1 MSKNTETVKVIVR
14 ARPMNKKEIDN
25 GSTSIVDMDGAL
37 CSCTLNQPN
46 EKPRTFTFDMVYGA
60 DSK

>member
-25 GSTSIVDMDGAL
+25 GSTSVVTMDQSL
-37 CSCTLNQPN
+37 CSCTLNDKN
-46 EKPRTFTFDMVYGA
+46 EKPRTFTFDMVYG
-60 DSK
+60 

>member
-25 GSTSIVDMDGAL
+25 GSTSVVTMD
-37 CSCTLNQPN
+37 
-46 EKPRTFTFDMVYGA
+46 
-60 DSK
+60 